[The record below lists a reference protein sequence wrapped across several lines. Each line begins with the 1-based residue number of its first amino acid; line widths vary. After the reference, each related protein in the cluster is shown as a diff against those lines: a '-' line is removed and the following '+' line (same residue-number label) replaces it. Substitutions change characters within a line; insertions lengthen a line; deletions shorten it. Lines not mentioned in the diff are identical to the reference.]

1 MTFQNIQLQFHD
13 NQIASPV
20 ADFPLPAQT
29 FGVLDLTVNPSDEI
43 TNQKIHLVM
52 NIDHSGSMNDMC
64 NDGVTK
70 MDHIVFTMENILKIL
85 HQNTELDVSV
95 YIQVFDDTVESIFE
109 TSDLKSENLEHILQR
124 VHNIRPCG
132 STNIEDALKTV
143 YHHIQSKYE
152 SDSSRN
158 IIHMLL
164 TDGEITSGS
173 NHIVTLKSYMNP
185 NCDNIFIGYGQS
197 HDSYILNQLASIKN
211 GQYRFIDALENAGL
225 VYGELIQNTLYKLM
239 YNVRIHCEY
248 GLMYDYVENK
258 WTSNLCLDS
267 ISCEQTK
274 QIHVVTTTPQHCRVC
289 ITGTTILTDTDE
301 SFLVLPSSIQ
311 IDHSKYIFRQKTME
325 LLYESAHYT
334 EETSLSRTYWSNSDI
349 QNTKMKL
356 KRDLKTYHQHIIE
369 YMKTHHLE
377 DDAFLKTL
385 ADDLY
390 ICYRTIGTHLG
401 QMFTT
406 ARQTSQ
412 GRQQTYTCSSIETD
426 TFDYDDLMNTPPMR
440 MISHTQSDDL
450 FIPTYGFNAFR
461 NIRVTSDE
469 DDDNYMAQYSAKTHI
484 TPYKTKGVLTMMSA
498 LSQTDTDELY

>member
-1 MTFQNIQLQFHD
+1 MSFQRIQLQFHD
-13 NQIASPV
+13 TQIASPV
-20 ADFPLPAQT
+20 ADFPVPAQT
-29 FGVLDLTVNPSDEI
+29 FGILDFTVNPSDEI

-52 NIDHSGSMNDMC
+52 NIDHSGSMNDWC
-64 NDGVTK
+64 NDGKTK
-70 MDHIVFTMENILKIL
+70 MEHIVFTMENILKIL

-95 YIQVFDDTVESIFE
+95 YIQIFDDTVDPIFE
-109 TSDLKSENLEHILQR
+109 TSDLKSESLEHILER
-124 VHNIRPCG
+124 VRNIRPCG

-143 YHHIQSKYE
+143 YNHIQAKYE

-158 IIHMLL
+158 IIHMFL
-164 TDGEITSGS
+164 TDGEITTGT
-173 NHIVTLKSYMNP
+173 NHMATLKSYMNP
-185 NCDNIFIGYGQS
+185 NCDNICIGYGQT
-197 HDSYILNQLASIKN
+197 HDSYILNQLAAIKN
-211 GQYRFIDALENAGL
+211 GQYRFIDALENAAL
-225 VYGELIQNTLYKLM
+225 VYGELIQNALYKLM

-248 GLMYDYVENK
+248 GLMYNYLENK
-258 WTSNLCLDS
+258 WTSDIYLDS
-267 ISCEQTK
+267 IACEQTK
-274 QIHVVTTTPQHCRVC
+274 QIHVITSTPQHCRVC

-301 SFLVLPSSIQ
+301 SFLVLPSSTR
-311 IDHSKYIFRQKTME
+311 DNHSKYILRQKTME
-325 LLYESAHYT
+325 LLYKAAHYT
-334 EETSLSRTYWSNSDI
+334 EDPTSIYRFNRQDAKT
-349 QNTKMKL
+349 QL
-356 KRDLKTYHQHIIE
+356 KHDLKTYHQHIIE

-412 GRQQTYTCSSIETD
+412 GRQQTYTCSSIDPD
-426 TFDYDDLMNTPPMR
+426 TFDYDDLLNTPTTLT
-440 MISHTQSDDL
+440 MISDTQSDDL

-461 NIRVTSDE
+461 NIRVTTDD

>member
-1 MTFQNIQLQFHD
+1 MSFQSIQLQFHD
-13 NQIASPV
+13 NQIQSPV

-29 FGVLDLTVNPSDEI
+29 FGILDFTVNPSDEI

-52 NIDHSGSMNDMC
+52 NIDHSGSMNDWC
-64 NDGVTK
+64 NDGKTK

-95 YIQVFDDTVESIFE
+95 YIQAFDDTIEPIFE

-124 VHNIRPCG
+124 VRNIRPCG

-143 YHHIQSKYE
+143 YNHIQAKYE

-158 IIHMLL
+158 IIHMFL
-164 TDGEITSGS
+164 TDGEITTGT
-173 NHIVTLKSYMNP
+173 NHMATLKSYMNP
-185 NCDNIFIGYGQS
+185 NCDNICIGYGQT

-225 VYGELIQNTLYKLM
+225 VYGELIQNALYKLM

-248 GLMYDYVENK
+248 GLLYDYLENK
-258 WTSNLCLDS
+258 WTSDICLDS
-267 ISCEQTK
+267 IACEQTK
-274 QIHVVTTTPQHCRVC
+274 QIHVITSTPQQCRVC

-301 SFLVLPSSIQ
+301 SFLVLPSATRD
-311 IDHSKYIFRQKTME
+311 DHSKYILRQKTME
-325 LLYESAHYT
+325 LLYEAAHYT
-334 EETSLSRTYWSNSDI
+334 EDPTSIYQFNRQD
-349 QNTKMKL
+349 TKTQL
-356 KRDLKTYHQHIIE
+356 KHDLKTYHQHIIE
-369 YMKTHHLE
+369 YMKKHHLE

-412 GRQQTYTCSSIETD
+412 GRQQTYTCSSIDPD
-426 TFDYDDLMNTPPMR
+426 TFDYDDLMNTPPMTL
-440 MISHTQSDDL
+440 ISDTQPDDL

-461 NIRVTSDE
+461 NIRVTS

-498 LSQTDTDELY
+498 LSQTDTDELYC